1 MIVIDLEPL
10 KSRKSRLGYPL
21 KQLVQVKHGH
31 VELRDAF
38 GLVGCQGDSN
48 KVVSIS
54 PAIRRL
60 DVPFPGEVFN
70 RVSGL
75 VGVEL
80 EVVDGGRCE
89 SARPIS
95 NTIRDEVL
103 LMTAA
108 QEEVDKVVESL
119 AEVVFVDEVSEAG
132 VFEGVERVA
141 VEESCGE
148 VEPVFVDKQK
158 GGDRGGW

>member
-1 MIVIDLEPL
+1 MVVIDLEPL
-10 KSRKSRLGYPL
+10 KSRKSGPAYLL

-38 GLVGCQGDSN
+38 GLVGCQSDSN
-48 KVVSIS
+48 KVVSFS

-60 DVPFPGEVFN
+60 NVPFPGEVFN

-80 EVVDGGRCE
+80 EVVDGRRCE
-89 SARPIS
+89 SARPVLNGIG
-95 NTIRDEVL
+95 DEVL

-119 AEVVFVDEVSEAG
+119 AEVVSVDEVSETG
-132 VFEGVERVA
+132 VFEGVEGVA
-141 VEESCGE
+141 VKEGCSE
-148 VEPVFVDKQK
+148 VEPVFVDEQK
-158 GGDRGGW
+158 WGDGGWW

>member
-1 MIVIDLEPL
+1 MILIDLEPL
-10 KSRKSRLGYPL
+10 KSCKSGFGYPL
-21 KQLVQVKHGH
+21 NQLVQVKHGH

-48 KVVSIS
+48 KIVSVS

-60 DVPFPGEVFN
+60 NVPFPGKVFN

-75 VGVEL
+75 VGVKL
-80 EVVDGGRCE
+80 EVVDGGCYE
-89 SARPIS
+89 SARPVLNGIG
-95 NTIRDEVL
+95 DEVL
-103 LMTAA
+103 LMTTA

-132 VFEGVERVA
+132 VFEGVKGVS
-141 VEESCGE
+141 VEKGCGE
-148 VEPVFVDKQK
+148 VEPVFVDEQQW
-158 GGDRGGW
+158 GNGGGW